1 MSEAARWQRTG
12 PGGHWKSSASHVSI
26 ALLPAQSLHQTLLDH
41 LPEAVRDAARARAE
55 DRAVATRLAELVD
68 QARHAWPA
76 LAQRIADQDFVAYLA
91 QRAPGGMP
99 KGASQDA
106 AGDAAER
113 APADG
118 GEGDDTDGSDGSDIG
133 AWLARVQAADL
144 YLAHACAR
152 GDETALRA
160 FEAQCGP
167 DIESALRRV
176 RTGGDVLDDARQI
189 LRQRLFVGT
198 RQSGPRIAAYS
209 GRGPLRLWLRVTVVR
224 IVFEILERE
233 SREPQADENEIL
245 ALPAPAD
252 DPEIGYLKQLYQREF
267 KEAFEAAVAALA
279 DRERTLLM
287 QYHVDG
293 LTIDELGALYRVHRV
308 TAARWVAR
316 ARKSLHDATRKEL
329 QRKLDLSPTEFDRL
343 LRTIWSHLDI
353 SIYRLFG
360 KDTPR
365 S

>member
-1 MSEAARWQRTG
+1 LA
-12 PGGHWKSSASHVSI
+12 
-26 ALLPAQSLHQTLLDH
+26 AQSLHQTLLDH
-41 LPEAVRDAARARAE
+41 LPDGLRAHARGHDVAA
-55 DRAVATRLAELVD
+55 RLAEIVD
-68 QARHAWPA
+68 QARQAWPA
-76 LAQRIADQDFVAYLA
+76 LAPRIADQDFVAYLA
-91 QRAPGGMP
+91 QRAPG
-99 KGASQDA
+99 
-106 AGDAAER
+106 E
-113 APADG
+113 APEEG
-118 GEGDDTDGSDGSDIG
+118 GSTDVG

-144 YLAHACAR
+144 YLAYACVR
-152 GDETALRA
+152 GDEHALRA

-167 DIESALRRV
+167 DVESALRRV
-176 RTGGDVLDDARQI
+176 RTGGDVRDDARQI

-198 RQSGPRIAAYS
+198 RQSGPRLAAYS

-233 SREPQADENEIL
+233 AREPQADENEIL

-267 KEAFEAAVAALA
+267 KEAFEAAVAALG
-279 DRERTLLM
+279 DRDRTLLM

-316 ARKSLHDATRKEL
+316 ARKSLLDATRKEL
-329 QRKLDLSPTEFDRL
+329 QRKLDLSRTEFDRL

-360 KDTPR
+360 KDAPR

>member
-1 MSEAARWQRTG
+1 
-12 PGGHWKSSASHVSI
+12 
-26 ALLPAQSLHQTLLDH
+26 LLAQSLHQTLLDH
-41 LPEAVRDAARARAE
+41 LPARLRVRAQESEVGARLDE
-55 DRAVATRLAELVD
+55 IVG
-68 QARHAWPA
+68 QARRAWPA
-76 LAQRIADQDFVAYLA
+76 LAGSIPDHAFVAYLA
-91 QRAPGGMP
+91 ERVPA
-99 KGASQDA
+99 GADV
-106 AGDAAER
+106 AGAAEPGDVSDD
-113 APADG
+113 APADVPA
-118 GEGDDTDGSDGSDIG
+118 DAPVDVDVLD
-133 AWLARVQAADL
+133 WLGRVQAGDL
-144 YLAHACAR
+144 YLACACVR
-152 GDETALRA
+152 GNDSAVRA
-160 FEAQCGP
+160 FEAHLGP
-167 DIESALRRV
+167 EIDAALRRV
-176 RTGGDVLDDARQI
+176 RTGDHVRDDARQI

-224 IVFEILERE
+224 IVLEILDRE

-267 KEAFEAAVAALA
+267 KESFEAAVASLG
-279 DRERTLLM
+279 DRDRTLLM

-316 ARKSLHDATRKEL
+316 ARSLLLEATRKEL
-329 QRKLDLSPTEFDRL
+329 GRRLELSHTEFDRL

-360 KDTPR
+360 KDAPP

>member
-1 MSEAARWQRTG
+1 
-12 PGGHWKSSASHVSI
+12 
-26 ALLPAQSLHQTLLDH
+26 LLAQSLHQTLLDH
-41 LPEAVRDAARARAE
+41 LPARLRVRAQESEVGARLDE
-55 DRAVATRLAELVD
+55 IVD
-68 QARHAWPA
+68 QARRAWPA
-76 LAQRIADQDFVAYLA
+76 LAGSIPDHAFVAYLA
-91 QRAPGGMP
+91 ERVPGGA
-99 KGASQDA
+99 GAAGADAGEAGAGDDTGAAAADA
-106 AGDAAER
+106 AGDAA
-113 APADG
+113 
-118 GEGDDTDGSDGSDIG
+118 TDVDVLD
-133 AWLARVQAADL
+133 WLGRVHAGDL
-144 YLAHACAR
+144 YLACGCVR
-152 GDETALRA
+152 GNDTAVRA
-160 FEAQCGP
+160 FEAHLGP
-167 DIESALRRV
+167 EIDAALRRV
-176 RTGGDVLDDARQI
+176 RTGDHVRDDARQI

-224 IVFEILERE
+224 IVLEILDRE
-233 SREPQADENEIL
+233 SREPQADETEIL

-267 KEAFEAAVAALA
+267 KESFEAAVASLG
-279 DRERTLLM
+279 DRDRTLLM

-316 ARKSLHDATRKEL
+316 ARSLLLEATRKEL
-329 QRKLDLSPTEFDRL
+329 GRRLDLSRTEFDRL

-360 KDTPR
+360 KDAPR

>member
-1 MSEAARWQRTG
+1 MA
-12 PGGHWKSSASHVSI
+12 
-26 ALLPAQSLHQTLLDH
+26 AQSLYQILLDH
-41 LPEAVRDAARARAE
+41 LPEDVQGAVRGAVRARGQE
-55 DRAVATRLAELVD
+55 GEVAARLAEIVD
-68 QARHAWPA
+68 QARQAWPA
-76 LAQRIADQDFVAYLA
+76 LAGRIADQDFVAYLA
-91 QRAPGGMP
+91 QRVPGGMP
-99 KGASQDA
+99 KDASPEVAGDGD
-106 AGDAAER
+106 GDAA
-113 APADG
+113 AGALA
-118 GEGDDTDGSDGSDIG
+118 EGDGAPDAVMDIG

-144 YLAHACAR
+144 YLAHACVR
-152 GDETALRA
+152 GDELALRA

-176 RTGGDVLDDARQI
+176 RTGNDVRDDARQI

-198 RQSGPRIAAYS
+198 RQSGPRLAAYS

-233 SREPQADENEIL
+233 AREPQADENEIL

-252 DPEIGYLKQLYQREF
+252 DPEMGYLKQLYQREF
-267 KEAFEAAVAALA
+267 KEAFEAAVGALG
-279 DRERTLLM
+279 DRDRTLLM

-316 ARKSLHDATRKEL
+316 ARKSLLDVTRKEL

-360 KDTPR
+360 KDAPG

>member
-1 MSEAARWQRTG
+1 
-12 PGGHWKSSASHVSI
+12 
-26 ALLPAQSLHQTLLDH
+26 LLAQSLHQTLLDH
-41 LPEAVRDAARARAE
+41 LPARLRVRAQDSEVGARLDE
-55 DRAVATRLAELVD
+55 IVD
-68 QARHAWPA
+68 QARRAWPS
-76 LAQRIADQDFVAYLA
+76 LAGSIPDHAFVAYLA
-91 QRAPGGMP
+91 ERAPGGA
-99 KGASQDA
+99 GAAVRDA
-106 AGDAAER
+106 GADAEAEGAGTAAADGPADVDILDWLGRVHAGD
-113 APADG
+113 
-118 GEGDDTDGSDGSDIG
+118 
-133 AWLARVQAADL
+133 V
-144 YLAHACAR
+144 YLACACVR
-152 GDETALRA
+152 GNDTAVRA
-160 FEAQCGP
+160 FEAHLGP
-167 DIESALRRV
+167 EIDAALRRV
-176 RTGGDVLDDARQI
+176 RTGDDVRDDARQI

-224 IVFEILERE
+224 IVLEILERE
-233 SREPQADENEIL
+233 SREPQADETEIL

-267 KEAFEAAVAALA
+267 KESFEAAVASLG
-279 DRERTLLM
+279 DRDRTLLM

-316 ARKSLHDATRKEL
+316 ARSLLLEATRKEL
-329 QRKLDLSPTEFDRL
+329 GRRLDLSRTEFDRL

>member
-1 MSEAARWQRTG
+1 MA
-12 PGGHWKSSASHVSI
+12 
-26 ALLPAQSLHQTLLDH
+26 AQSLHQILLDH
-41 LPEAVRDAARARAE
+41 LPEAVRGAVRGAVRARGQE
-55 DRAVATRLAELVD
+55 GEVAARLAEIVD
-68 QARHAWPA
+68 QARQAWPA
-76 LAQRIADQDFVAYLA
+76 LARRIADEDFVVYLA
-91 QRAPGGMP
+91 QRVPGGVP
-99 KGASQDA
+99 KDASPEVAGDG
-106 AGDAAER
+106 AGDAAAGALAE
-113 APADG
+113 
-118 GEGDDTDGSDGSDIG
+118 GEGLDVV

-144 YLAHACAR
+144 YLAHACVR
-152 GDETALRA
+152 GDELALRA

-176 RTGGDVLDDARQI
+176 RTGSDVRDDARQI

-198 RQSGPRIAAYS
+198 RQSGPRLAAYS

-233 SREPQADENEIL
+233 AREPQADENEIL

-252 DPEIGYLKQLYQREF
+252 DPEINYLKQLYQREF
-267 KEAFEAAVAALA
+267 KEAFEAAVGALG
-279 DRERTLLM
+279 DRDRTLLM

-316 ARKSLHDATRKEL
+316 ARKSLLDATRKEL

-360 KDTPR
+360 KETPG

>member
-1 MSEAARWQRTG
+1 V
-12 PGGHWKSSASHVSI
+12 P
-26 ALLPAQSLHQTLLDH
+26 
-41 LPEAVRDAARARAE
+41 DAAHADAQGSE
-55 DRAVATRLAELVD
+55 VAARLAELLN
-68 QARHAWPA
+68 QARQAWPA

-91 QRAPGGMP
+91 QRAPGGTP
-99 KGASQDA
+99 KDAPQDP
-106 AGDAAER
+106 AGDAAGAAAES
-113 APADG
+113 APADAG
-118 GEGDDTDGSDGSDIG
+118 APDGIDIG
-133 AWLARVQAADL
+133 AWLARVQASDL
-144 YLAHACAR
+144 YLAHACVR

-160 FEAQCGP
+160 FESQHGP

-176 RTGGDVLDDARQI
+176 RTGGDVRDDARQI

-233 SREPQADENEIL
+233 AREPQADENEIL

-267 KEAFEAAVAALA
+267 KEAFEAAVIALG

-316 ARKSLHDATRKEL
+316 ARKSLLDATRKEL

-343 LRTIWSHLDI
+343 LRTIWSNLDI

>member
-1 MSEAARWQRTG
+1 
-12 PGGHWKSSASHVSI
+12 
-26 ALLPAQSLHQTLLDH
+26 LLVQSLHRTLLDH
-41 LPEAVRDAARARAE
+41 LPARLRVRAQESEVGARLDE
-55 DRAVATRLAELVD
+55 IVD
-68 QARHAWPA
+68 QARRAWPS
-76 LAQRIADQDFVAYLA
+76 LAGSIPDQVFVAYLA
-91 QRAPGGMP
+91 ERVPA
-99 KGASQDA
+99 GAGADVADAVA
-106 AGDAAER
+106 AGA
-113 APADG
+113 
-118 GEGDDTDGSDGSDIG
+118 GDDTGG
-133 AWLARVQAADL
+133 AAADTSADAATDVPADEPADVDVLDWLGRVQAGDL
-144 YLAHACAR
+144 YLACACVR
-152 GDETALRA
+152 GNDSAVRA
-160 FEAQCGP
+160 FEAHLGP
-167 DIESALRRV
+167 EIDAALRRV
-176 RTGGDVLDDARQI
+176 RTGDHVRDDARQI

-224 IVFEILERE
+224 IVLEILDRE
-233 SREPQADENEIL
+233 SREPQADETEIL

-267 KEAFEAAVAALA
+267 KESFEAAVASLG
-279 DRERTLLM
+279 DRDRTLLM

-316 ARKSLHDATRKEL
+316 ARSLLLEATRKEL
-329 QRKLDLSPTEFDRL
+329 GRRLDLSRTEFDRL

-360 KDTPR
+360 KDAPR

>member
-1 MSEAARWQRTG
+1 MLEGLLVQGAARG
-12 PGGHWKSSASHVSI
+12 
-26 ALLPAQSLHQTLLDH
+26 
-41 LPEAVRDAARARAE
+41 
-55 DRAVATRLAELVD
+55 
-68 QARHAWPA
+68 
-76 LAQRIADQDFVAYLA
+76 QDFVAYLA
-91 QRAPGGMP
+91 QRAPGGTP
-99 KGASQDA
+99 TGAPQDAAGEA

-113 APADG
+113 APADAGEVDTIEGIG
-118 GEGDDTDGSDGSDIG
+118 GNDGIDIG

-144 YLAHACAR
+144 YLAHACVR

-160 FEAQCGP
+160 FESQCGP

-176 RTGGDVLDDARQI
+176 RTDGDVLDDARQI

-198 RQSGPRIAAYS
+198 HQSGPRIAAYS

-224 IVFEILERE
+224 IAFELLERE

-267 KEAFEAAVAALA
+267 KEAFEAAVAALD
-279 DRERTLLM
+279 DRERMLLM

-293 LTIDELGALYRVHRV
+293 LTIDELGTLYRVHRV

-316 ARKSLHDATRKEL
+316 ARKSLLDGTRKQL
-329 QRKLDLSPTEFDRL
+329 QRKLDLSPTEFDRP

-353 SIYRLFG
+353 SMYRLFG

>member
-1 MSEAARWQRTG
+1 LA
-12 PGGHWKSSASHVSI
+12 
-26 ALLPAQSLHQTLLDH
+26 AQSLHQILLDH
-41 LPEAVRDAARARAE
+41 LPEGVRDAVYARGQE
-55 DRAVATRLAELVD
+55 GEVAARLAGIVD
-68 QARHAWPA
+68 QARQAWPA
-76 LAQRIADQDFVAYLA
+76 LAGRIADPDFVAYLA
-91 QRAPGGMP
+91 QRVPGGRP
-99 KGASQDA
+99 RDASPEVASDEGGDA
-106 AGDAAER
+106 AGALAE
-113 APADG
+113 
-118 GEGDDTDGSDGSDIG
+118 GEGLDVV

-144 YLAHACAR
+144 YLAHACVR
-152 GDETALRA
+152 GDELALRA

-176 RTGGDVLDDARQI
+176 RTGSDVRDDARQI

-198 RQSGPRIAAYS
+198 RQSGPRLAAYS

-233 SREPQADENEIL
+233 AREPQADENEIL

-267 KEAFEAAVAALA
+267 KEAFEAAVGALG
-279 DRERTLLM
+279 DRDRTLLM

-316 ARKSLHDATRKEL
+316 ARKSLLDVTRKEL

-353 SIYRLFG
+353 SMYRLFG
-360 KDTPR
+360 KDTPG

>member
-1 MSEAARWQRTG
+1 MA
-12 PGGHWKSSASHVSI
+12 
-26 ALLPAQSLHQTLLDH
+26 AQSLYQILLDH
-41 LPEAVRDAARARAE
+41 LPEAARDGVRDGVRARGQE
-55 DRAVATRLAELVD
+55 GEVAARLAEIVD
-68 QARHAWPA
+68 QARQAWPA
-76 LAQRIADQDFVAYLA
+76 LAQRIADQDFIAYLA
-91 QRAPGGMP
+91 QRVPGAAPADAARDAAG
-99 KGASQDA
+99 A
-106 AGDAAER
+106 AGDAAG
-113 APADG
+113 AALA
-118 GEGDDTDGSDGSDIG
+118 EGDGSDGSDGIDSIDIG
-133 AWLARVQAADL
+133 TWLARVQAADL
-144 YLAHACAR
+144 YLAHACVR
-152 GDETALRA
+152 GEELALRA

-176 RTGGDVLDDARQI
+176 RTGGDVRDDARQI

-198 RQSGPRIAAYS
+198 RQSGPRMAAYS

-233 SREPQADENEIL
+233 AREPQADEDEIL

-252 DPEIGYLKQLYQREF
+252 DPELGYLKQLYQREF
-267 KEAFEAAVAALA
+267 KEAFEAAVAALG
-279 DRERTLLM
+279 DRDRTLLM

-316 ARKSLHDATRKEL
+316 ARKSVFDATRKEL
-329 QRKLDLSPTEFDRL
+329 QRKLDLSRTEFDRL